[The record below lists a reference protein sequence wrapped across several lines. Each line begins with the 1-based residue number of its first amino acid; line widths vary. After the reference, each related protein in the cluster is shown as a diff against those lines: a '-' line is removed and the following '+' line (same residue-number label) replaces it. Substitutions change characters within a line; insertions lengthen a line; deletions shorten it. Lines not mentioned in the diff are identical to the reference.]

1 MGTEKFNNISQ
12 EKSMGNMNE
21 DVCVCVVVI
30 ISFHSILFYSIDFK
44 NDLSTAVPASLQ
56 KSAVLRA
63 LEEEERQKKFEPKT
77 EARRESRP
85 RIRKDID
92 RDTVL
97 KINRRPRHR
106 SADYVWPP
114 RQYEAS
120 KPKINEPLR
129 KRSKAPSSSHQNIN
143 EIKDI
148 FENHSNRSEP
158 NTLTRLL
165 QRKNT
170 PSIDKNTSSTHN
182 NNENIID
189 NNNRKM
195 SLSPITTHEMEKTED
210 EEKIRYKNIHL
221 WPPISSNL
229 NKSSKNWKAS
239 TQGQRIPQNDDNNE
253 AITTKTGADD
263 KVVEQII
270 KQNLYIDKNCDEN
283 LCKIECNINFHHD
296 WHGVVPEIRNEESF
310 TDGKR
315 KDKVVPIPPPR
326 TSSKHIDMNR
336 YMAHDIINNIVT
348 GRSSNASPTTSE
360 FTRIYDNIVEPTAYL
375 NISDLES
382 IFSTNTSFSETTT
395 QTTIDTSAMPDFW
408 PPPPSPLPLQQ
419 NNNVIN
425 NNNFNNQKYHEQQIY
440 NKDNELKI
448 RGQENVIDNKA
459 TTFNVQVDFTGNDDH
474 DDNNNV
480 TTVISMDLNN
490 KPNVVTNLNVTNYS
504 YAGNKQTTTITTS
517 DATSAEVD
525 LDCNQQYLFESHC
538 ANSEKTTFSHDDPN
552 YFCCNDKNFDIGCQI
567 MTNYEFDANKETTA
581 AQNEIKGHFYDDD
594 DDRDAKSK
602 CKEINQSDHEQTNE
616 LVKLAERIKG
626 KCYTDGEYIVIPYD
640 IFIREFGPICAN
652 STENNSQITDNN
664 NSFVD
669 NFNETEKEQS
679 CDDDI
684 KQSKADQL
692 KGHHIDITPKN
703 NNENTH
709 QKANLSS
716 EKLVKYTK
724 DEKSVETSQSCVKF
738 ASTIKTTTTDNDHDD
753 DDNSINMNNNN
764 VSCNES
770 KLIKF
775 NDDDNGCYNN
785 SCTRYEI
792 GNVSPAA
799 VDIKTDPKHM
809 KGENPQT
816 DIDNT
821 IKEIFI
827 ELNANLQR
835 EKSPHPSNQTTT
847 HNIPLIDDI
856 IEDLVLFSQQLL
868 LPRAMQADVIEIV
881 ESPPTPDQTKVKRKN
896 SYCSGNNLNVDI
908 DDDDDC
914 EKCSAY
920 DEDATETKLIITRGD
935 EENFSKCDTI
945 KTNVKDNTRV
955 TDKSNNNKSNVIN
968 DEEYEKW
975 FYINNTGLAIV
986 LPFVVSVKRV
996 AWPPPPDFSEHQNHT
1011 DPSTL
1016 TEQLEHHKEHYQHLS
1031 DLQNQQQH
1039 QLQQKQQQAEHAHP
1053 PPPLPK
1059 ASTTTT
1065 SSTTISNYTHEE
1077 HHHKVEGLTFHQ
1089 PHNAPKSNDLN
1100 PVLRTEL
1107 PHPKPNLTQLSP
1119 SVTYSSVPFTK
1130 SESGT
1135 QLKGWK
1141 PVKSPVQTLQRT
1153 PSGTYTTSV
1162 ENKTVPP
1169 PFELPTVVEN
1179 SNGFVESNKAVTG
1192 FHQAPLYQPQATQAF
1207 RPVPAPAQAGYQP
1220 FQQKPAS
1227 PVRPRVVSQSPTNQ
1241 YPGLITQLRKEAPIT
1256 QQPSPV
1262 FQSQPAAAT
1271 LRGGSNMRGDQKW
1284 PPVETKQQIELENE
1298 ARRKLAQGP
1307 AFRPKRAQKDYTQFF
1322 AKNALNNT
1330 YPGYRVPPGTQHV
1343 GTSE

>member
-1 MGTEKFNNISQ
+1 MAAVQQPQRRLVHKQFNSPLGLYSQQNVQTVLDQHIKTLDNGTV
-12 EKSMGNMNE
+12 G
-21 DVCVCVVVI
+21 
-30 ISFHSILFYSIDFK
+30 IDFK

-63 LEEEERQKKFEPKT
+63 LEEEERQKKFEPN
-77 EARRESRP
+77 
-85 RIRKDID
+85 ID

-114 RQYEAS
+114 RQYES
-120 KPKINEPLR
+120 STPKINEPLR
-129 KRSKAPSSSHQNIN
+129 KRSKASSSSHQNIN

-210 EEKIRYKNIHL
+210 EEKICYKNIHL
-221 WPPISSNL
+221 WPPISYNL

-239 TQGQRIPQNDDNNE
+239 TQGQRIPRNDDNNE

-270 KQNLYIDKNCDEN
+270 KQNLYIEKNCDEN

-594 DDRDAKSK
+594 DRDAKFE
-602 CKEINQSDHEQTNE
+602 CNEINQSDHEQTNE
-616 LVKLAERIKG
+616 LVKLAERIK
-626 KCYTDGEYIVIPYD
+626 DGEYIVIPYD

-835 EKSPHPSNQTTT
+835 EKSPHTMSNQSNETTT

-868 LPRAMQADVIEIV
+868 LPQAMQTDVIEIV
-881 ESPPTPDQTKVKRKN
+881 ESPPTPDQTRVKRKN
-896 SYCSGNNLNVDI
+896 SFCSGNNLNVDI

-986 LPFVVSVKRV
+986 LPFVVSIKILKLILGVKRV

-1011 DPSTL
+1011 EPSTL

-1031 DLQNQQQH
+1031 ELQNQQQH
-1039 QLQQKQQQAEHAHP
+1039 QLQQKQQ
-1053 PPPLPK
+1053 
-1059 ASTTTT
+1059 
-1065 SSTTISNYTHEE
+1065 
-1077 HHHKVEGLTFHQ
+1077 
-1089 PHNAPKSNDLN
+1089 
-1100 PVLRTEL
+1100 
-1107 PHPKPNLTQLSP
+1107 
-1119 SVTYSSVPFTK
+1119 
-1130 SESGT
+1130 
-1135 QLKGWK
+1135 
-1141 PVKSPVQTLQRT
+1141 
-1153 PSGTYTTSV
+1153 
-1162 ENKTVPP
+1162 
-1169 PFELPTVVEN
+1169 
-1179 SNGFVESNKAVTG
+1179 
-1192 FHQAPLYQPQATQAF
+1192 QAPLYQPQATQAF

-1220 FQQKPAS
+1220 FQQKPPS